1 MRVPKLLTNDEL
13 KKYDVFVL
21 LDNGELEQRYDITS
35 TDDYNTFE
43 YQAHHFVPRLDWYL
57 NTKGVRSLT
66 NQRIII
72 MRKICHQHLENPEFR
87 LPRDKFIEV
96 YHIEPEKL
104 LFDVNRT
111 LSYPRPQHQFSGRG
125 QGEGIFTSHPY
136 KSNHSDLFDYDGCF
150 DDINKNE
157 VLAC

>member
-104 LFDVNRT
+104 LFDVNR
-111 LSYPRPQHQFSGRG
+111 LNFA
-125 QGEGIFTSHPY
+125 INPY
-136 KSNHSDLFDYDGCF
+136 LPKLDSLFDYDGCF
-150 DDINKNE
+150 TTCNLKNE
-157 VLAC
+157 LDKYFNGRVRVARNG